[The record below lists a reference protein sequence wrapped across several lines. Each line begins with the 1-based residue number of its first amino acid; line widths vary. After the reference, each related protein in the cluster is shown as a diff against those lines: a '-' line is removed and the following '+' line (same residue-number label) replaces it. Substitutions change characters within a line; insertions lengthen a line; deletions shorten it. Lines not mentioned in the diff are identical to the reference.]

1 MSHPSRAS
9 TPLTGGGCGAPSRR
23 LRPPGGWTFLQ
34 LPRWGPGPTHPHHQ
48 EPQGQ
53 EQVGGVG
60 LPDLLLAHDRGP
72 ARGRRGLDRGHL
84 GDREPSPR
92 RSETWSRAR
101 TLPAAHPQQPRNHGH
116 LKESGHQPH
125 PPLPGHQSLYR
136 NHHQIPIKT
145 THTSHQTTDPT
156 NPLNQIRRPPAP
168 RGLSNTLDPRRRN
181 LRLHPR
187 PRPHQLPR
195 RTRTQKDPTVAQVPR
210 HHRRILHTGYRRP
223 LETFPV
229 AITAV
234 L

>member
-1 MSHPSRAS
+1 M
-9 TPLTGGGCGAPSRR
+9 GGLSCSC
-23 LRPPGGWTFLQ
+23 PGGVQVRRTRTTKNRKARSKSAELVYLICS
-34 LPRWGPGPTHPHHQ
+34 LPMTEAQPEVVAAWI
-48 EPQGQ
+48 
-53 EQVGGVG
+53 
-60 LPDLLLAHDRGP
+60 
-72 ARGRRGLDRGHL
+72 RGHL